1 MPLHDRRRGQ
11 LGKFFAPLRA
21 DDAIENELGASGAR
35 LTEGHDDSGNDEGA
49 RKSNSAPPMPAT
61 IPSAVLVKVAEL
73 RRQAL
78 NGCRQIRMGQ

>member
-1 MPLHDRRRGQ
+1 
-11 LGKFFAPLRA
+11 
-21 DDAIENELGASGAR
+21 
-35 LTEGHDDSGNDEGA
+35 
-49 RKSNSAPPMPAT
+49 MPAT